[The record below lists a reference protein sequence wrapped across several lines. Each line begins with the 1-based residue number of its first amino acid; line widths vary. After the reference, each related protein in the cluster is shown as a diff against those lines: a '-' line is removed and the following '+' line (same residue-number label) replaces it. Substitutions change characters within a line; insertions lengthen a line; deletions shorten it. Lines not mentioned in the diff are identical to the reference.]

1 MADTISV
8 SLSKVSD
15 ELKST
20 NLQYSKATEQYR
32 SALAAQ
38 SITSGALKGVGGAI
52 KENLISSASG
62 FSSFIDQLEQMPVF
76 GAISKI
82 GKTLGGKMFS
92 ALRQRKED
100 ANLAKRLG
108 ITKQE
113 VVMRRK
119 EQEFLRSQEEANKT
133 LLNAAEL
140 LGYTPEQFEKLTG
153 AKETQELSAAEVE
166 KSREDRRANE
176 RLVSAVEGVGD
187 GINNLELEE
196 DGESKGFLGGILDGI
211 KGFIPAIG
219 AALVSLG
226 TTLLGGLVALGTKIV
241 LALKGGLG
249 GVGKLLKKLP
259 GGRALGN
266 IFKKSL
272 GGIAR
277 LGTAG
282 AGLLSTGASA
292 AGAGVKTAGGMAGTA
307 LKGIGKAAKFI
318 PGAGLAVTAAM
329 GLFDGLTAGFKEYSE
344 SGSFTSALK
353 EGTAG
358 ALSGITFG
366 LVSQET
372 ISNGMSAIGDFAKKG
387 WDGFT
392 NLAGGAMEG
401 LSNIGSSVGG
411 WFSSWWSDEEEGIK
425 DENQNAGGIIGSV
438 TDSVKATASSIVDT
452 VGGTLTSAAEG
463 FNNLTGLNVPTN
475 LTEIKDM
482 VGGTLTSVAEGF
494 TNLTGIEV
502 PRSWADIKETA
513 ANAFNGLADGF
524 TSLTGI
530 EVPRSFAELADGF
543 TNLTGIE
550 VPRSFAEAGQMA
562 KDTFDKIG
570 SGFTNLT
577 GIEVPT
583 FDDLRTK
590 VSEFANNM
598 KENISKGWESVKDTA
613 GSWWKSAKSMVGLGG
628 DDEKVEPNKEKLE
641 KLNDQK
647 MLNDMEMEEISNRM
661 DKMESRGGPK
671 TRSQRK
677 QYEKDQA
684 RFDELIKEDDKI
696 DREIAK
702 LQQAKEPSTP
712 YDYPIQYS
720 RLSDGKFYYVYNKGE
735 GQIEVAP
742 NQEEAK
748 RIYESASISVSPSSA
763 QQGTILER
771 SNSAAAQISREYMQ
785 NGGNTTVVNAPNNS
799 VTNSGGGGQTVLPM
813 ATKDNSSSAARL
825 ASVSE

>member
-1 MADTISV
+1 MATINEG
-8 SLSKVSD
+8 LTQLTA
-15 ELKST
+15 ELKDT
-20 NLQYSKATEQYR
+20 NLRYSKATEAYQ
-32 SALAAQ
+32 ALLPTQMAQ
-38 SITSGALKGVGGAI
+38 NAVLSGIGGSI
-52 KENLISSASG
+52 KENLVQSTSG
-62 FSSFIDQLEQMPVF
+62 FKSFIDQLEALPVF
-76 GAISKI
+76 GAISGI
-82 GKTLGGKMFS
+82 AKTLGGKLFS
-92 ALRQRKED
+92 AVRQRNED
-100 ANLAKRLG
+100 KRIAKQLG
-108 ITKQE
+108 ITKEE
-113 VVMRRK
+113 VAIRRK
-119 EQEFLRSQEEANKT
+119 EQEMLKSQEENNQK
-133 LLNAAEL
+133 LLDVAKA
-140 LGYTPEQFEKLTG
+140 LGYSAEQFEKMTG
-153 AKETQELSAAEVE
+153 AQQQGELTAAEVE
-166 KSREDRRANE
+166 KAREDRRANE
-176 RLVSAVEGVGD
+176 RLVAAVEGVGD
-187 GINNLELEE
+187 GINNLEISDDE
-196 DGESKGFLGGILDGI
+196 ESKGFFSGILDSV

-226 TTLLGGLVALGTKIV
+226 TTVLGGLVALGTKIV

-249 GVGKLLKKLP
+249 GVGKLLRKLP

-272 GGIAR
+272 GGIAK

-292 AGAGVKTAGGMAGTA
+292 AGAGVKAAGGMAGTA
-307 LKGIGKAAKFI
+307 LKGLGKAAKFI
-318 PGAGLAVTAAM
+318 PGAGLAVTAGMA
-329 GLFDGLTAGFKEYSE
+329 LFDGLTAGFKEYSE
-344 SGSFTSALK
+344 SGSFVGALK

-366 LVSQET
+366 LISQET

-425 DENQNAGGIIGSV
+425 DENQNASGIIGSV

-475 LTEIKDM
+475 LTELKD
-482 VGGTLTSVAEGF
+482 GLTS
-494 TNLTGIEV
+494 
-502 PRSWADIKETA
+502 
-513 ANAFNGLADGF
+513 
-524 TSLTGI
+524 
-530 EVPRSFAELADGF
+530 
-543 TNLTGIE
+543 
-550 VPRSFAEAGQMA
+550 
-562 KDTFDKIG
+562 TFDNI
-570 SGFTNLT
+570 SAGFENLT

-583 FDDLRTK
+583 FDELSEK
-590 VSEFANNM
+590 VSGFANNM
-598 KENISKGWESVKDTA
+598 KENIAKGWESVTDMA
-613 GSWWKSAKSMVGLGG
+613 SNAWGGVKSFFGFGG

-684 RFDELIKEDDKI
+684 RFDELIKEDDAL
-696 DREIAK
+696 DREITK
-702 LQQAKEPSTP
+702 LTPPTYPTELQYGYVSTSP
-712 YDYPIQYS
+712 EKVFFTYKP
-720 RLSDGKFYYVYNKGE
+720 NGE
-735 GQIEVAP
+735 IVIEP
-742 NQEEAK
+742 NQLK
-748 RIYESASISVSPSSA
+748 ASEQYFGVKPVEKP

-771 SNSAAAQISREYMQ
+771 SNSVAAQISRDYMR

-799 VTNSGGGGQTVLPM
+799 TTVAGGGGGSVPM
-813 ATKDNSSSAARL
+813 PVPMRDNSSASQAA
-825 ASVSE
+825 ASHNF

>member
-1 MADTISV
+1 MATINEG
-8 SLSKVSD
+8 LTQLTA
-15 ELKST
+15 ELKDT
-20 NLQYSKATEQYR
+20 NLRYSKATEAYQ
-32 SALAAQ
+32 ALLPTQMAQ
-38 SITSGALKGVGGAI
+38 NAVLSGIGGSI
-52 KENLISSASG
+52 KENLVQSTSG
-62 FSSFIDQLEQMPVF
+62 FKSFIDQLEALPVF
-76 GAISKI
+76 GAISGI
-82 GKTLGGKMFS
+82 AKTLGGKLFS
-92 ALRQRKED
+92 AVRQRNED
-100 ANLAKRLG
+100 KRIAKQLG
-108 ITKQE
+108 ITKEE
-113 VVMRRK
+113 VAIRRK
-119 EQEFLRSQEEANKT
+119 EQEMLKSQEENNQK
-133 LLNAAEL
+133 LLDVAKA
-140 LGYTPEQFEKLTG
+140 LGYSAEQFEKMTG
-153 AKETQELSAAEVE
+153 AQQQGELTAAEVE
-166 KSREDRRANE
+166 KAREDRRANE
-176 RLVSAVEGVGD
+176 RLVAAVEGVGD
-187 GINNLELEE
+187 GIDNLEISDDE
-196 DGESKGFLGGILDGI
+196 ESKGFFSGILDSV

-226 TTLLGGLVALGTKIV
+226 TTVLGGLVALGTKIV

-249 GVGKLLKKLP
+249 GVGKLLRKLP

-272 GGIAR
+272 GGIAK

-292 AGAGVKTAGGMAGTA
+292 AGAGVKAAGGMAGTA
-307 LKGIGKAAKFI
+307 LKGLGKAAKFI
-318 PGAGLAVTAAM
+318 PGAGLAVTAGMA
-329 GLFDGLTAGFKEYSE
+329 LFDGLTAGFKEYSE
-344 SGSFTSALK
+344 SGSFVGALK

-425 DENQNAGGIIGSV
+425 DENQNASGIIGSV

-494 TNLTGIEV
+494 NNLTGLNVPTNLTELK
-502 PRSWADIKETA
+502 D
-513 ANAFNGLADGF
+513 GL
-524 TSLTGI
+524 TS
-530 EVPRSFAELADGF
+530 
-543 TNLTGIE
+543 
-550 VPRSFAEAGQMA
+550 
-562 KDTFDKIG
+562 TFDNIG
-570 SGFTNLT
+570 AGFENLT

-583 FDDLRTK
+583 FDELSEK
-590 VSEFANNM
+590 VSGFANNM
-598 KENISKGWESVKDTA
+598 KENIAKGWESVTDMA
-613 GSWWKSAKSMVGLGG
+613 SNAWGGVKSFFGFGG

-671 TRSQRK
+671 SRSQRK

-684 RFDELIKEDDKI
+684 RFDELIKEDDAL
-696 DREIAK
+696 DREITK
-702 LQQAKEPSTP
+702 LTPPTYPTELQYGYVSTSP
-712 YDYPIQYS
+712 EKVFFTYKP
-720 RLSDGKFYYVYNKGE
+720 NGE
-735 GQIEVAP
+735 IVIEP
-742 NQEEAK
+742 NQLK
-748 RIYESASISVSPSSA
+748 ASEQYFGVKPVEKP

-771 SNSAAAQISREYMQ
+771 SNSVAAQISRDYMR

-799 VTNSGGGGQTVLPM
+799 TTVAGGGGGSVPM
-813 ATKDNSSSAARL
+813 PVPMRDNSSASQAA
-825 ASVSE
+825 ASHNF

>member
-1 MADTISV
+1 MATINEG
-8 SLSKVSD
+8 LTQLTA
-15 ELKST
+15 ELKDT
-20 NLQYSKATEQYR
+20 NLRYSKATEAYQ
-32 SALAAQ
+32 ALLPTQMAQ
-38 SITSGALKGVGGAI
+38 NAVLSGIGGSI
-52 KENLISSASG
+52 KENLVQSTSG
-62 FSSFIDQLEQMPVF
+62 FKSFINQLEALPVF
-76 GAISKI
+76 GAISGI
-82 GKTLGGKMFS
+82 AKTLGGKLFS
-92 ALRQRKED
+92 AVRQRNED
-100 ANLAKRLG
+100 KRIAKQLG
-108 ITKQE
+108 ITKEE
-113 VVMRRK
+113 VAIRRK
-119 EQEFLRSQEEANKT
+119 EQEMLKSQEENNQK
-133 LLNAAEL
+133 LLDVAKA
-140 LGYTPEQFEKLTG
+140 LGYSAEQFEKMTG
-153 AKETQELSAAEVE
+153 AQQQGELTAAEVE
-166 KSREDRRANE
+166 KAREDRRANE
-176 RLVSAVEGVGD
+176 RLVAAVEGVGD
-187 GINNLELEE
+187 GINNLEISDDE
-196 DGESKGFLGGILDGI
+196 ESKGFFSGILDSV

-226 TTLLGGLVALGTKIV
+226 TTVLGGLVALGTKIV

-249 GVGKLLKKLP
+249 GVGKLLRKLP

-272 GGIAR
+272 GGIAK

-292 AGAGVKTAGGMAGTA
+292 AGAGVKAAGGMAGTA
-307 LKGIGKAAKFI
+307 LKGLGKAAKFI
-318 PGAGLAVTAAM
+318 PGAGLAVTAGMA
-329 GLFDGLTAGFKEYSE
+329 LFDGLTAGFKEYSE
-344 SGSFTSALK
+344 SGSFVGALK

-425 DENQNAGGIIGSV
+425 DENQNASGIIGSV

-494 TNLTGIEV
+494 NNLTGLNVPTNLTELK
-502 PRSWADIKETA
+502 D
-513 ANAFNGLADGF
+513 GL
-524 TSLTGI
+524 TS
-530 EVPRSFAELADGF
+530 
-543 TNLTGIE
+543 
-550 VPRSFAEAGQMA
+550 
-562 KDTFDKIG
+562 TFDNI
-570 SGFTNLT
+570 SAGFENLT

-583 FDDLRTK
+583 FDELSEK
-590 VSEFANNM
+590 VSGFANNM
-598 KENISKGWESVKDTA
+598 KENIAKGWESVTDMA
-613 GSWWKSAKSMVGLGG
+613 SNAWGGVKSFFGFGG

-647 MLNDMEMEEISNRM
+647 MLNDMEMEEISKRM

-684 RFDELIKEDDKI
+684 RFDELIKEDDAL
-696 DREIAK
+696 DREITK
-702 LQQAKEPSTP
+702 LTPPTYPTELQYGYVSTSP
-712 YDYPIQYS
+712 EKVFFTYKP
-720 RLSDGKFYYVYNKGE
+720 NGE
-735 GQIEVAP
+735 IVIEP
-742 NQEEAK
+742 NQLK
-748 RIYESASISVSPSSA
+748 ASEQYFGVKPVEKP

-771 SNSAAAQISREYMQ
+771 SNSVAAQISRDYMR

-799 VTNSGGGGQTVLPM
+799 TTVAGGGGGSVPM
-813 ATKDNSSSAARL
+813 PVPMRDNSSASQAA
-825 ASVSE
+825 ASHNF

>member
-1 MADTISV
+1 MATINEG
-8 SLSKVSD
+8 LTQLTA
-15 ELKST
+15 ELKDT
-20 NLQYSKATEQYR
+20 NVRYSKATEAYQ
-32 SALAAQ
+32 ALLPTQMAQ
-38 SITSGALKGVGGAI
+38 NAVLSGIGGSI
-52 KENLISSASG
+52 KENLVQSTSG
-62 FSSFIDQLEQMPVF
+62 FKSFINQLEALPVF
-76 GAISKI
+76 GAISGI
-82 GKTLGGKMFS
+82 AKTLGGKLFS
-92 ALRQRKED
+92 AVRQRNED
-100 ANLAKRLG
+100 KRIAKQLG
-108 ITKQE
+108 ITKEE
-113 VVMRRK
+113 VAIRRK
-119 EQEFLRSQEEANKT
+119 EQEMLKSQEENNKK
-133 LLNAAEL
+133 LLDVAAA
-140 LGYTPEQFEKLTG
+140 LGYSTDEFEKMTG
-153 AKETQELSAAEVE
+153 AKQQGEMTAAEVE
-166 KSREDRRANE
+166 KAREDRRANE
-176 RLVSAVEGVGD
+176 RLVAAVEGVGD
-187 GINNLELEE
+187 GINNLEISDDE
-196 DGESKGFLGGILDGI
+196 ESKGFFSGILDSV

-226 TTLLGGLVALGTKIV
+226 TTVLGGLVALGTKIV

-266 IFKKSL
+266 IFKKSI
-272 GGIAR
+272 GGIAK

-292 AGAGVKTAGGMAGTA
+292 AGAGVKAAGGMAGTA

-318 PGAGLAVTAAM
+318 PGAGLAVTAGMA
-329 GLFDGLTAGFKEYSE
+329 LFDGLTAGFKEYSE
-344 SGSFTSALK
+344 SGSFVGALK

-366 LVSQET
+366 LISQET

-392 NLAGGAMEG
+392 NLASGAMEG

-425 DENQNAGGIIGSV
+425 DENQNASGIIGSV

-494 TNLTGIEV
+494 NNLTGLNVPTNLTELK
-502 PRSWADIKETA
+502 D
-513 ANAFNGLADGF
+513 GL
-524 TSLTGI
+524 TS
-530 EVPRSFAELADGF
+530 
-543 TNLTGIE
+543 
-550 VPRSFAEAGQMA
+550 
-562 KDTFDKIG
+562 TFDNIG
-570 SGFTNLT
+570 AGFENLT

-583 FDDLRTK
+583 FDELSEK
-590 VSEFANNM
+590 VSGFANNM
-598 KENISKGWESVKDTA
+598 KENIAKGWESVTDMA
-613 GSWWKSAKSMVGLGG
+613 SNAWGGVKSFFGFGG

-647 MLNDMEMEEISNRM
+647 MLNDMEMEEISKRM

-684 RFDELIKEDDKI
+684 RFDELIKEDDAL
-696 DREIAK
+696 DREITK
-702 LQQAKEPSTP
+702 LTPPTYPTELQYGYVSTSP
-712 YDYPIQYS
+712 EKVFFTYKP
-720 RLSDGKFYYVYNKGE
+720 NGE
-735 GQIEVAP
+735 IVIEP
-742 NQEEAK
+742 NQLK
-748 RIYESASISVSPSSA
+748 ASEQYFGVKPVEKP

-771 SNSAAAQISREYMQ
+771 SNSVAAQISRDYMR

-799 VTNSGGGGQTVLPM
+799 TTVAGGGGGSVPM
-813 ATKDNSSSAARL
+813 PVPMRDNSSASQAA
-825 ASVSE
+825 ASHNF

>member
-1 MADTISV
+1 MATINEG
-8 SLSKVSD
+8 LTQLTA
-15 ELKST
+15 ELKDT
-20 NLQYSKATEQYR
+20 NLRYSKATEAYQ
-32 SALAAQ
+32 ALLPTQMAQ
-38 SITSGALKGVGGAI
+38 NAVLSGIGGSI
-52 KENLISSASG
+52 KENLVQSTSG
-62 FSSFIDQLEQMPVF
+62 FKSFINQLEALPVF
-76 GAISKI
+76 GAISGI
-82 GKTLGGKMFS
+82 AKTLGGKLFS
-92 ALRQRKED
+92 AVRQRNED
-100 ANLAKRLG
+100 KRIAKQLG
-108 ITKQE
+108 ITKEE
-113 VVMRRK
+113 VAIRRK
-119 EQEFLRSQEEANKT
+119 EQEMLKSQEENNKK
-133 LLNAAEL
+133 LLDVAAA
-140 LGYTPEQFEKLTG
+140 LGYSTDEFEKMTG
-153 AKETQELSAAEVE
+153 AKQQGEMTAAEVE
-166 KSREDRRANE
+166 KAREDRRANE
-176 RLVSAVEGVGD
+176 RLVAAVEGVGD
-187 GINNLELEE
+187 GIDNLEISDDE
-196 DGESKGFLGGILDGI
+196 ESKGFFSGILDSV

-226 TTLLGGLVALGTKIV
+226 TTVLGGLVALGTKIV

-266 IFKKSL
+266 IFKKSI
-272 GGIAR
+272 GGIAK

-292 AGAGVKTAGGMAGTA
+292 AGAGVKAAGGMAGTA

-318 PGAGLAVTAAM
+318 PGAGLAVTAGMA
-329 GLFDGLTAGFKEYSE
+329 LFDGLTAGFKEYSE
-344 SGSFTSALK
+344 SGSFVGALK

-425 DENQNAGGIIGSV
+425 DENQNASGIIGSV

-482 VGGTLTSVAEGF
+482 VGGTLTSAAEGFNNLTGLNVPTNLTELKDMVGGTLTSVAEGF
-494 TNLTGIEV
+494 NNLTGLNVPTNLTELK
-502 PRSWADIKETA
+502 D
-513 ANAFNGLADGF
+513 GL
-524 TSLTGI
+524 TS
-530 EVPRSFAELADGF
+530 
-543 TNLTGIE
+543 
-550 VPRSFAEAGQMA
+550 
-562 KDTFDKIG
+562 TFDNIG
-570 SGFTNLT
+570 AGFENLT

-583 FDDLRTK
+583 FDELSEK
-590 VSEFANNM
+590 VSGFANNM
-598 KENISKGWESVKDTA
+598 KENIAKGWESVTDMA
-613 GSWWKSAKSMVGLGG
+613 SNAWGGVKSFFGFGG

-671 TRSQRK
+671 SRSQRK

-748 RIYESASISVSPSSA
+748 RIYESASISVSPSSSG
-763 QQGTILER
+763 QRLE
-771 SNSAAAQISREYMQ
+771 SANTTSSDISREYMR
-785 NGGNTTVVNAPNNS
+785 NGGSTTVVNAPNNS
-799 VTNSGGGGQTVLPM
+799 TTVAGGGGGSVPM
-813 ATKDNSSSAARL
+813 PVPMRDNSSASQAA
-825 ASVSE
+825 ASHNF

>member
-1 MADTISV
+1 MATINEG
-8 SLSKVSD
+8 LTQLTA
-15 ELKST
+15 ELKDT
-20 NLQYSKATEQYR
+20 NVRYSKATEAYQ
-32 SALAAQ
+32 ALLPTQMAQ
-38 SITSGALKGVGGAI
+38 NAVLSGIGGSI
-52 KENLISSASG
+52 KENLVQSTSG
-62 FSSFIDQLEQMPVF
+62 FKSFIDQLEALPVF
-76 GAISKI
+76 GAISGI
-82 GKTLGGKMFS
+82 AKTLGGKLFS
-92 ALRQRKED
+92 AVRQRNED
-100 ANLAKRLG
+100 KRIAKQLG
-108 ITKQE
+108 ITKEE
-113 VVMRRK
+113 VAIRRK
-119 EQEFLRSQEEANKT
+119 EQEMLKSQAENNQK
-133 LLNAAEL
+133 LLDVAKA
-140 LGYTPEQFEKLTG
+140 LGYSEDQFKEMTG
-153 AKETQELSAAEVE
+153 AQQQGEMTAAEVE
-166 KSREDRRANE
+166 KAREDRRANE
-176 RLVSAVEGVGD
+176 RLVAAVEGVGD
-187 GINNLELEE
+187 GIDNLEISDDE
-196 DGESKGFLGGILDGI
+196 ESKGFFSGILDSV

-226 TTLLGGLVALGTKIV
+226 TTVLGGLVALGTKIV

-249 GVGKLLKKLP
+249 GVGKLLRKLP

-272 GGIAR
+272 GGIAK

-292 AGAGVKTAGGMAGTA
+292 AGAGVKAAGGMAGTA

-318 PGAGLAVTAAM
+318 PGAGLAVTAGMA
-329 GLFDGLTAGFKEYSE
+329 LFDGLTAGFKEYSE
-344 SGSFTSALK
+344 SGSFVGALK

-425 DENQNAGGIIGSV
+425 DENQNASGIIGSV

-475 LTEIKDM
+475 LTELKD
-482 VGGTLTSVAEGF
+482 GLTS
-494 TNLTGIEV
+494 
-502 PRSWADIKETA
+502 
-513 ANAFNGLADGF
+513 
-524 TSLTGI
+524 
-530 EVPRSFAELADGF
+530 
-543 TNLTGIE
+543 
-550 VPRSFAEAGQMA
+550 
-562 KDTFDKIG
+562 TFDNIG
-570 SGFTNLT
+570 AGFENLT

-583 FDDLRTK
+583 FDELSEK
-590 VSEFANNM
+590 VSGFANNM
-598 KENISKGWESVKDTA
+598 KENIAKGWESVTDMA
-613 GSWWKSAKSMVGLGG
+613 SNAWGGVKSFFGFGG
-628 DDEKVEPNKEKLE
+628 DDEEKVEPNKEKLE

-647 MLNDMEMEEISNRM
+647 MLNDMEMEQISNRM

-671 TRSQRK
+671 SRSQRK

-702 LQQAKEPSTP
+702 LTP
-712 YDYPIQYS
+712 PTYPTEMQY
-720 RLSDGKFYYVYNKGE
+720 GYVAQSAEKVFFTYKPNGE
-735 GQIEVAP
+735 IVIEP
-742 NQEEAK
+742 NQLK
-748 RIYESASISVSPSSA
+748 ASEQYFGVKPVEKP

-771 SNSAAAQISREYMQ
+771 SNSAAAQISRDYMK
-785 NGGNTTVVNAPNNS
+785 NGGDTTVVNAPNNS
-799 VTNSGGGGQTVLPM
+799 TTVAGGGGGSVPM
-813 ATKDNSSSAARL
+813 PVPMRDNSSASQAA
-825 ASVSE
+825 ASHNF

>member
-1 MADTISV
+1 MATINEG
-8 SLSKVSD
+8 LTQLTA
-15 ELKST
+15 ELKDT
-20 NLQYSKATEQYR
+20 NLRYSKATEAYQ
-32 SALAAQ
+32 ALLPTQMAQ
-38 SITSGALKGVGGAI
+38 NAVLSGIGGSI
-52 KENLISSASG
+52 KENLVQSTSG
-62 FSSFIDQLEQMPVF
+62 FKSFIDQLEALPVF
-76 GAISKI
+76 GAISGI
-82 GKTLGGKMFS
+82 AKTLGGKLFS
-92 ALRQRKED
+92 AVRQRNED
-100 ANLAKRLG
+100 KRIAKQLG
-108 ITKQE
+108 ITKEE
-113 VVMRRK
+113 VAIRRK
-119 EQEFLRSQEEANKT
+119 EQEMLKSQEENNQK
-133 LLNAAEL
+133 LLDVAKA
-140 LGYTPEQFEKLTG
+140 LGYSAEQFEKMTG
-153 AKETQELSAAEVE
+153 AQQQGELTAAEVE
-166 KSREDRRANE
+166 KAREDRRANE
-176 RLVSAVEGVGD
+176 RLVAAVEGVGD
-187 GINNLELEE
+187 GINNLEISDDE
-196 DGESKGFLGGILDGI
+196 ESKGFFSGILDSV

-226 TTLLGGLVALGTKIV
+226 TTVLGGLVALGTKIV

-249 GVGKLLKKLP
+249 GVGKLLRKLP

-272 GGIAR
+272 GGIAK

-292 AGAGVKTAGGMAGTA
+292 AGAGVKAAGGMAGTA
-307 LKGIGKAAKFI
+307 LKGLGKAAKFI
-318 PGAGLAVTAAM
+318 PGAGLAVTAGMA
-329 GLFDGLTAGFKEYSE
+329 LFDGLTAGFKEYSE
-344 SGSFTSALK
+344 SGSFVGALK

-392 NLAGGAMEG
+392 NLASGAMEG

-425 DENQNAGGIIGSV
+425 DENQNASGIIGSV

-494 TNLTGIEV
+494 NNLTGLNVPTNLTELK
-502 PRSWADIKETA
+502 D
-513 ANAFNGLADGF
+513 GL
-524 TSLTGI
+524 TS
-530 EVPRSFAELADGF
+530 
-543 TNLTGIE
+543 
-550 VPRSFAEAGQMA
+550 
-562 KDTFDKIG
+562 TFDNI
-570 SGFTNLT
+570 SAGFENLT

-583 FDDLRTK
+583 FDELSEK
-590 VSEFANNM
+590 VSGFANNM
-598 KENISKGWESVKDTA
+598 KENIAKGWESVTDMA
-613 GSWWKSAKSMVGLGG
+613 SNAWGGVKSFFGFGG

-647 MLNDMEMEEISNRM
+647 MLNDMEMEEISKRM

-684 RFDELIKEDDKI
+684 RFDELIKEDDAL
-696 DREIAK
+696 DREITK
-702 LQQAKEPSTP
+702 LTPPTYPTELQYGYVSTSP
-712 YDYPIQYS
+712 EKVFFTYKP
-720 RLSDGKFYYVYNKGE
+720 NGE
-735 GQIEVAP
+735 IVIEP
-742 NQEEAK
+742 NQLK
-748 RIYESASISVSPSSA
+748 ASEQYFGVKPVEKP

-771 SNSAAAQISREYMQ
+771 SNSVAAQISRDYMR

-799 VTNSGGGGQTVLPM
+799 TTVAGGGGGSVPM
-813 ATKDNSSSAARL
+813 PVPMRDNSSASQAA
-825 ASVSE
+825 ASHNF

>member
-1 MADTISV
+1 MATINEG
-8 SLSKVSD
+8 LTQLTA
-15 ELKST
+15 ELKDT
-20 NLQYSKATEQYR
+20 NLRYSKATEAYQ
-32 SALAAQ
+32 ALLPTQMAQ
-38 SITSGALKGVGGAI
+38 NAVLSGIGGSI
-52 KENLISSASG
+52 KENLVQSTSG
-62 FSSFIDQLEQMPVF
+62 FKSFIDQLEALPVF
-76 GAISKI
+76 GAISGI
-82 GKTLGGKMFS
+82 AKTLGGKLFS
-92 ALRQRKED
+92 AVRQRNED
-100 ANLAKRLG
+100 KRIAKQLG
-108 ITKQE
+108 ITKEE
-113 VVMRRK
+113 VAIRRK
-119 EQEFLRSQEEANKT
+119 EQEMLKSQEENNQK
-133 LLNAAEL
+133 LLDVAKA
-140 LGYTPEQFEKLTG
+140 LGYSAEQFEKMTG
-153 AKETQELSAAEVE
+153 AQQQGELTAAEVE
-166 KSREDRRANE
+166 KAREDRRANE
-176 RLVSAVEGVGD
+176 RLVAAVEGVGD
-187 GINNLELEE
+187 GINNLEISDDE
-196 DGESKGFLGGILDGI
+196 ESKGFFSGILDSV

-226 TTLLGGLVALGTKIV
+226 TTVLGGLVALGTKIV

-249 GVGKLLKKLP
+249 GVGKLLRKLP

-272 GGIAR
+272 GGIAK

-292 AGAGVKTAGGMAGTA
+292 AGAGVKAAGGMAGTA

-318 PGAGLAVTAAM
+318 PGAGLAVTAGMA
-329 GLFDGLTAGFKEYSE
+329 LFDGLTAGFKEYSE
-344 SGSFTSALK
+344 SGSFVGALK

-366 LVSQET
+366 LISQET

-425 DENQNAGGIIGSV
+425 DENQNASGIIGSV

-475 LTEIKDM
+475 LTELKD
-482 VGGTLTSVAEGF
+482 GLTS
-494 TNLTGIEV
+494 
-502 PRSWADIKETA
+502 
-513 ANAFNGLADGF
+513 
-524 TSLTGI
+524 
-530 EVPRSFAELADGF
+530 
-543 TNLTGIE
+543 
-550 VPRSFAEAGQMA
+550 
-562 KDTFDKIG
+562 TFDNI
-570 SGFTNLT
+570 SAGFENLT

-583 FDDLRTK
+583 FDELSEK
-590 VSEFANNM
+590 VSGFANNM
-598 KENISKGWESVKDTA
+598 KENIAKGWESVTDMA
-613 GSWWKSAKSMVGLGG
+613 SNAWGGVKSFFGFGG

-647 MLNDMEMEEISNRM
+647 MLNDMEMEEISKRM

-684 RFDELIKEDDKI
+684 RFDELIKEDDAL
-696 DREIAK
+696 DREITK
-702 LQQAKEPSTP
+702 LTPPTYPTELQYGYVSTSP
-712 YDYPIQYS
+712 EKVFFTYKP
-720 RLSDGKFYYVYNKGE
+720 NGE
-735 GQIEVAP
+735 IVIEP
-742 NQEEAK
+742 NQLK
-748 RIYESASISVSPSSA
+748 ASEQYFGVKPVEKP

-771 SNSAAAQISREYMQ
+771 SNSVAAQISRDYMR

-799 VTNSGGGGQTVLPM
+799 TTVAGGGGGSVPM
-813 ATKDNSSSAARL
+813 PVPMRDNSSASQAA
-825 ASVSE
+825 ASHNF

>member
-119 EQEFLRSQEEANKT
+119 EQEFLRSQKEANET

-153 AKETQELSAAEVE
+153 ANETQELSAAEVE

-226 TTLLGGLVALGTKIV
+226 TTVLGGLVALGTKIV

-249 GVGKLLKKLP
+249 GVGKLLRKLP

-272 GGIAR
+272 GGVAK

-318 PGAGLAVTAAM
+318 PGAGLAVTAGMA
-329 GLFDGLTAGFKEYSE
+329 LFDGLTAGFKEYSE
-344 SGSFTSALK
+344 SGSFVGALK

-392 NLAGGAMEG
+392 NLASGAMEG

-425 DENQNAGGIIGSV
+425 DENQNASGIIGSV

-463 FNNLTGLNVPTN
+463 FNNLTGLNIPTN

-494 TNLTGIEV
+494 NNLTGLNVPTNLTELK
-502 PRSWADIKETA
+502 D
-513 ANAFNGLADGF
+513 GLKGTFDSIGASF
-524 TSLTGI
+524 TS
-530 EVPRSFAELADGF
+530 
-543 TNLTGIE
+543 
-550 VPRSFAEAGQMA
+550 
-562 KDTFDKIG
+562 
-570 SGFTNLT
+570 LT

-628 DDEKVEPNKEKLE
+628 GDEEKVEPNKEKLE

-647 MLNDMEMEEISNRM
+647 MLNDMEMEQISNRM

-671 TRSQRK
+671 SRSQRK

-748 RIYESASISVSPSSA
+748 RIYESASISVPPSSA
-763 QQGTILER
+763 QQATILER

>member
-1 MADTISV
+1 MATINEG
-8 SLSKVSD
+8 LTQLTA
-15 ELKST
+15 ELKDT
-20 NLQYSKATEQYR
+20 NLRYSKATEAYQ
-32 SALAAQ
+32 ALLPTQMAQ
-38 SITSGALKGVGGAI
+38 NAVLSGIGGSI
-52 KENLISSASG
+52 KENLVQSTSG
-62 FSSFIDQLEQMPVF
+62 FKSFINQLEALPVF
-76 GAISKI
+76 GAISGI
-82 GKTLGGKMFS
+82 AKTLGGKLFS
-92 ALRQRKED
+92 AVRQRNED
-100 ANLAKRLG
+100 KRIAKQLG
-108 ITKQE
+108 ITKEE
-113 VVMRRK
+113 VAIRRK
-119 EQEFLRSQEEANKT
+119 EQEMLKSQEENNKK
-133 LLNAAEL
+133 LLDVAAA
-140 LGYTPEQFEKLTG
+140 LGYSTDEFEKMTG
-153 AKETQELSAAEVE
+153 AKQQGEMTAAEVE
-166 KSREDRRANE
+166 KAREDRRANE
-176 RLVSAVEGVGD
+176 RLVAAVEGVGD
-187 GINNLELEE
+187 GINNLEISDDE
-196 DGESKGFLGGILDGI
+196 ESKGFFSGILDSV

-226 TTLLGGLVALGTKIV
+226 TTVLGGLVALGTKIV

-266 IFKKSL
+266 IFKKSI
-272 GGIAR
+272 GGIAK

-292 AGAGVKTAGGMAGTA
+292 AGAGVKAAGGMAGTA

-318 PGAGLAVTAAM
+318 PGAGLAVTAGMA
-329 GLFDGLTAGFKEYSE
+329 LFDGLTAGFKEYSE
-344 SGSFTSALK
+344 SGSFVGALK

-392 NLAGGAMEG
+392 NLASGAMEG

-425 DENQNAGGIIGSV
+425 DENQNASGIIGSV

-494 TNLTGIEV
+494 NNLTGLNVPTNLTELK
-502 PRSWADIKETA
+502 D
-513 ANAFNGLADGF
+513 GL
-524 TSLTGI
+524 TS
-530 EVPRSFAELADGF
+530 
-543 TNLTGIE
+543 
-550 VPRSFAEAGQMA
+550 
-562 KDTFDKIG
+562 TFDNI
-570 SGFTNLT
+570 SAGFENLT

-583 FDDLRTK
+583 FDELSEK
-590 VSEFANNM
+590 VSGFANNM
-598 KENISKGWESVKDTA
+598 KENIAKGWESVTDMA
-613 GSWWKSAKSMVGLGG
+613 SNAWGGVKSFFGFGG

-647 MLNDMEMEEISNRM
+647 MLNDMEMEEISKRM

-702 LQQAKEPSTP
+702 LTPPTYPTELQYGYVSTSP
-712 YDYPIQYS
+712 EKVFFTYKP
-720 RLSDGKFYYVYNKGE
+720 NGE
-735 GQIEVAP
+735 IVIEP
-742 NQEEAK
+742 NQLK
-748 RIYESASISVSPSSA
+748 ASEQYFGVKPVEKP

-771 SNSAAAQISREYMQ
+771 SNSVAAQISRDYMK

-799 VTNSGGGGQTVLPM
+799 TTVAGGGGGSVPM
-813 ATKDNSSSAARL
+813 PVPMRDNSSASQAA
-825 ASVSE
+825 ASHNF

>member
-1 MADTISV
+1 MATINEG
-8 SLSKVSD
+8 LTQLTA
-15 ELKST
+15 ELKDT
-20 NLQYSKATEQYR
+20 NLRYSKATEAYQ
-32 SALAAQ
+32 ALLPTQMAQ
-38 SITSGALKGVGGAI
+38 NAVLSGIGGSI
-52 KENLISSASG
+52 KENLVQSTSG
-62 FSSFIDQLEQMPVF
+62 FKSFIDQLEALPVF
-76 GAISKI
+76 GAISGI
-82 GKTLGGKMFS
+82 AKTLGGKLFS
-92 ALRQRKED
+92 AVRQRNED
-100 ANLAKRLG
+100 KRIAKQLG
-108 ITKQE
+108 ITKEE
-113 VVMRRK
+113 VAIRRK
-119 EQEFLRSQEEANKT
+119 EQEMLKSQEENNKK
-133 LLNAAEL
+133 LLDVAAA
-140 LGYTPEQFEKLTG
+140 LGYSTDEFEKMTG
-153 AKETQELSAAEVE
+153 AKQQGEMTAAEVE
-166 KSREDRRANE
+166 KAREDRRANE
-176 RLVSAVEGVGD
+176 RLVAAVEGVGD
-187 GINNLELEE
+187 GINNLEISDDE
-196 DGESKGFLGGILDGI
+196 ESKGFFSGILDSV

-226 TTLLGGLVALGTKIV
+226 TTVLGGLVALGTKIV

-272 GGIAR
+272 GGIAK

-292 AGAGVKTAGGMAGTA
+292 AGAGVKAAGGMAGTA

-318 PGAGLAVTAAM
+318 PGAGLAVTAGMA
-329 GLFDGLTAGFKEYSE
+329 LFDGLTAGFKEYSE
-344 SGSFTSALK
+344 SGSFVGALK

-392 NLAGGAMEG
+392 NLASGAMEG

-425 DENQNAGGIIGSV
+425 DENQNASGIIGSV

-475 LTEIKDM
+475 LTELKD
-482 VGGTLTSVAEGF
+482 GLTS
-494 TNLTGIEV
+494 
-502 PRSWADIKETA
+502 
-513 ANAFNGLADGF
+513 
-524 TSLTGI
+524 
-530 EVPRSFAELADGF
+530 
-543 TNLTGIE
+543 
-550 VPRSFAEAGQMA
+550 
-562 KDTFDKIG
+562 TFDNI
-570 SGFTNLT
+570 SAGFENLT

-583 FDDLRTK
+583 FDELSEK
-590 VSEFANNM
+590 VSGFANNM
-598 KENISKGWESVKDTA
+598 KENIAKGWESVTDMA
-613 GSWWKSAKSMVGLGG
+613 SNAWGGVKSFFGFGG

-647 MLNDMEMEEISNRM
+647 MLNDMEMEEISKRM

-684 RFDELIKEDDKI
+684 RFDELIKEDDAL
-696 DREIAK
+696 DREITK
-702 LQQAKEPSTP
+702 LTPPTYPTELQYGYVSTSP
-712 YDYPIQYS
+712 EKVFFTYKP
-720 RLSDGKFYYVYNKGE
+720 NGE
-735 GQIEVAP
+735 IVIEP
-742 NQEEAK
+742 NQLK
-748 RIYESASISVSPSSA
+748 ASEQYFGVKPVEKP

-771 SNSAAAQISREYMQ
+771 SNSVAAQISRDYMK

-799 VTNSGGGGQTVLPM
+799 TTVAGGGGGSVPM
-813 ATKDNSSSAARL
+813 PVPMRDNSSASQAA
-825 ASVSE
+825 ASHNF

>member
-1 MADTISV
+1 MATINEG
-8 SLSKVSD
+8 LTQLTA
-15 ELKST
+15 ELKDT
-20 NLQYSKATEQYR
+20 NLRYSKATEAYQ
-32 SALAAQ
+32 ALLPTQMAQ
-38 SITSGALKGVGGAI
+38 NAVLSGIGGSI
-52 KENLISSASG
+52 KENLVQSTSG
-62 FSSFIDQLEQMPVF
+62 FKSFIDQLEALPVF
-76 GAISKI
+76 GAISGI
-82 GKTLGGKMFS
+82 AKTLGGKLFS
-92 ALRQRKED
+92 AVRQRNED
-100 ANLAKRLG
+100 KRIAKQLG
-108 ITKQE
+108 ITKEE
-113 VVMRRK
+113 VAIRRK
-119 EQEFLRSQEEANKT
+119 EQEMLKSQEENNQK
-133 LLNAAEL
+133 LLDVAKA
-140 LGYTPEQFEKLTG
+140 LGYSAEQFEKMTG
-153 AKETQELSAAEVE
+153 AQQQGELTAAEVE
-166 KSREDRRANE
+166 KAREDRRANE
-176 RLVSAVEGVGD
+176 RLVAAVEGVGD
-187 GINNLELEE
+187 GINNLEISDDE
-196 DGESKGFLGGILDGI
+196 ESKGFFSGILDSV

-226 TTLLGGLVALGTKIV
+226 TTVLGGLVALGTKIV

-249 GVGKLLKKLP
+249 GVGKLLRKLP

-272 GGIAR
+272 GGIAK

-292 AGAGVKTAGGMAGTA
+292 AGAGIKTAGGVAGSA
-307 LKGIGKAAKFI
+307 LKGLGKAAKFI
-318 PGAGLAVTAAM
+318 PGAGLAVTAGMA
-329 GLFDGLTAGFKEYSE
+329 LFDGLTAGFKEYSE

-392 NLAGGAMEG
+392 NLASGAMEG

-425 DENQNAGGIIGSV
+425 DENQNASGIIGSV

-475 LTEIKDM
+475 LTELKD
-482 VGGTLTSVAEGF
+482 GLTS
-494 TNLTGIEV
+494 
-502 PRSWADIKETA
+502 
-513 ANAFNGLADGF
+513 
-524 TSLTGI
+524 
-530 EVPRSFAELADGF
+530 
-543 TNLTGIE
+543 
-550 VPRSFAEAGQMA
+550 
-562 KDTFDKIG
+562 TFDNI
-570 SGFTNLT
+570 SAGFENLT

-583 FDDLRTK
+583 FDELSEK
-590 VSEFANNM
+590 VSGFANNM
-598 KENISKGWESVKDTA
+598 KENIAKGWESVTDMA
-613 GSWWKSAKSMVGLGG
+613 SNAWGGVKSFFGFGG

-647 MLNDMEMEEISNRM
+647 MLNDMEMEEISKRM

-696 DREIAK
+696 DSEIAK
-702 LQQAKEPSTP
+702 LTPPTYPTELQYGYVSTSP
-712 YDYPIQYS
+712 E
-720 RLSDGKFYYVYNKGE
+720 KVFYTYKPNGE
-735 GQIEVAP
+735 IVIEP
-742 NQEEAK
+742 NQLK
-748 RIYESASISVSPSSA
+748 ASEQYFGVKPVEKP

-771 SNSAAAQISREYMQ
+771 SNSVAAQISRDYMR

-799 VTNSGGGGQTVLPM
+799 TTVAGGGGGSVPM
-813 ATKDNSSSAARL
+813 PVPMRDNSSASQAA
-825 ASVSE
+825 ASHNF